1 MAGVDILQTRAAW
14 SRSFSDG
21 LALCAI
27 LHQHGPKMLSYS
39 TMCLAPPA
47 ERLAT
52 VFRISRELLGVPELC
67 TVEDF
72 QQNIDP
78 RALIAYVSLLRRALK
93 RVTPENVRRQESID
107 HVRRLLHTHS
117 HAKMGLT
124 RKKLNTYL

>member
-1 MAGVDILQTRAAW
+1 
-14 SRSFSDG
+14 
-21 LALCAI
+21 
-27 LHQHGPKMLSYS
+27 MLSYS
-39 TMCLAPPA
+39 TMCLATPA